1 MNNSLKWSVI
11 IGLFLVTISPTI
23 ISSSLLFPFI
33 AGKALYFRAII
44 DIVFALYVILALRDP
59 QYRPKKSL
67 LSLIATIFLV
77 VVFVADMFGVNSHKS
92 IWSNFERMEGF
103 FMILHL
109 WMFYIVAGSVMVK
122 KHWQAWMNSSIV
134 VSTIIAVYGL
144 LQVFGK
150 IEIRQGADR
159 LDATL
164 GNASYL
170 AVYMLLNIGFA
181 LYLLLE
187 RSKERWAQVVY
198 GISILLNLYI
208 IYKTATRGTILGIVV
223 GAIVASIIYVWKEK
237 HNKIGRYVAMIMLA
251 VVFLSGAGFYAIKDT
266 QFVKNNVTL
275 RRIAS
280 TTLQNA
286 RTKYIW
292 PIAFKGIS
300 EKPILGY
307 GQDGFN
313 YVFNK
318 FYNPKMWTEEQWFD
332 RAHNVFLDWFIAAG
346 VLGFGLYVTLY
357 VLSILYIW
365 KGSFHVHEKAVLIGL
380 VVAYAI
386 HNMTVFDNISSYIL
400 FFALLAFLHSLKAKD
415 YVYKEFEINKDV
427 LELVITPAT
436 IVVMLVCLYFV
447 NIVPYRLGGM
457 IIDGIRQYPEGL
469 NKNLGIHRNALD
481 INVTGSQE
489 AREQIIQ
496 NAENIIRSSKDPKTQ
511 QAFFEL
517 AQLAIKKQI
526 EYAPLDARS
535 YILGGSFLNRVG
547 RFDDALP
554 LLIKA
559 SELTPNKQSPLFEI
573 ISNQLNR
580 NKFAEAVV
588 TAKKAVDLDPAYP
601 DAQRLYMIALLYAG
615 DNQTFEKFLLDNLP
629 TEANQQFLAIMIEK
643 KQTRLIPQIFDN
655 LIKNSP
661 KDSQLRISLATA
673 YMINGQR
680 NKAIEV
686 ISQAIKDFPEFTTQ
700 GNQLI
705 ADIMSGKDV
714 LQK

>member
-11 IGLFLVTISPTI
+11 IGLFLVTITPTI

-33 AGKALYFRAII
+33 TGKALYFRIII
-44 DIVFALYVILALRDP
+44 DIVFALYIILALREP

-67 LSLIATIFLV
+67 MSLIATAFLV
-77 VVFVADMFGVNSHKS
+77 VVFIADVFGVNPHKS

-122 KHWQAWMNSSIV
+122 KYWQAWMNSSVV
-134 VSTIIAVYGL
+134 VSTIIALYGL

-150 IEIRQGADR
+150 IQIRQGADR

-187 RSKERWAQVVY
+187 RSKERWAQIVY
-198 GISILLNLYI
+198 GTSILLNLYI

-223 GAIVASIIYVWKEK
+223 GAIVASLIYVWKEK
-237 HNKIGRYVAMIMLA
+237 QNKIGRYVAVAMLA
-251 VVFLSGAGFYAIKDT
+251 IVFVSGAGFYAIKDT

-292 PIAFKGIS
+292 PIAFKGIA

-346 VLGFGLYVTLY
+346 VLGFGLYVALY
-357 VLSILYIW
+357 VLAVLYIW
-365 KGSFHVHEKAVLIGL
+365 RGTFHLHEKAVLIGL
-380 VVAYAI
+380 IVAYAI
-386 HNMTVFDNISSYIL
+386 HNLTVFDNISSYIL
-400 FFALLAFLHSLKAKD
+400 FFAFLAFLHSSKAKD
-415 YVYKEFEINKDV
+415 YIYKEITINKDI
-427 LELVITPAT
+427 LELVLTPIAV
-436 IVVMLVCLYFV
+436 IVMVLVLYFV
-447 NIVPYRLGGM
+447 NIVPYNLGGL

-469 NKNLGIHRNALD
+469 TKNLEVYKKALT

-489 AREQIIQ
+489 AREQTIQ
-496 NAENIIRSSKDPKTQ
+496 NAENIIRNSKDPKTQ

-517 AQLAIKKQI
+517 AQSAIKDQI

-547 RFDDALP
+547 RFADALP
-554 LLIKA
+554 LLVKA
-559 SELTPNKQSPLFEI
+559 SDLTPNKQSPLFEI
-573 ISNQLNR
+573 VANQISQ
-580 NKFAEAVV
+580 NKTTEAVAI
-588 TAKKAVDLDPAYP
+588 AKKALDLDPNYP
-601 DAQRLYMIALLYAG
+601 DAQRLYMIALLYA
-615 DNQTFEKFLLDNLP
+615 DQTSAFEKYLLQNLP
-629 TEANQQFLAIMIEK
+629 TEANQQLLSVMVEK
-643 KQTRLIPQIFDN
+643 KQTRLIPPIFEN
-655 LIKNSP
+655 LATLSP
-661 KDSQLRISLATA
+661 NDLQTRVSLATA
-673 YMINGQR
+673 YMLNNQK
-680 NKAIEV
+680 NKAIET
-686 ISQAIKDFPEFTTQ
+686 ISKAIKDFPEFTAQ

-705 ADIMSGKDV
+705 TDIMSGKNV
-714 LQK
+714 LQN